1 MVVRLAVDHV
11 PPYRIPAGNPFAA
24 DTAALGAGEI
34 WDYGLRNPW
43 RFSFDRA
50 TGDLYIGDV
59 GEGLYEEV
67 DVEQSGGGGG
77 VNYGWDVME
86 GVHCYNATSCTMTGL
101 MPPVLEESHAG
112 GSGAVIGGGGAAGA
126 GAPGFSAPELLS
138 GQWGRAGGG
147 RSSSTL
153 R

>member
-11 PPYRIPAGNPFAA
+11 PPYRLPAGNPFAA

-59 GEGLYEEV
+59 GEGLYEEG

-77 VNYGWDVME
+77 GDSRGDVLA
-86 GVHCYNATSCTMTGL
+86 GPAPFNRPATPHAR
-101 MPPVLEESHAG
+101 PPPPLPH
-112 GSGAVIGGGGAAGA
+112 GSPPRA
-126 GAPGFSAPELLS
+126 GAP
-138 GQWGRAGGG
+138 RI
-147 RSSSTL
+147 
-153 R
+153 

>member
-11 PPYRIPAGNPFAA
+11 PPYRLPAGNPFAA

-77 VNYGWDVME
+77 GEYGGD
-86 GVHCYNATSCTMTGL
+86 
-101 MPPVLEESHAG
+101 VLEGQAG
-112 GSGAVIGGGGAAGA
+112 FHPHSGDLDRLA
-126 GAPGFSAPELLS
+126 APGGDDPPCRRDRFPA
-138 GQWGRAGGG
+138 RGGDCACVYDP
-147 RSSSTL
+147 
-153 R
+153 